1 MGEDTTYY
9 STGCD
14 SQYIGEDTTNYSTE
28 CNS

>member
-1 MGEDTTYY
+1 MEEDTTYY